1 MEASVSDRLDSQL
14 SKNLAIILLDKNFE
28 SIENQAMFA
37 LTSLMKDYL
46 IEIGNEI
53 KETSEI

>member
-46 IEIGNEI
+46 IEIGKEI